1 MNLLKRETPLNS
13 PVKVLQFGE
22 GNFLRAFIDWM
33 IQEMND
39 KCDFNGAVQLVQP
52 IEKGMADMLNAQ
64 DGLYTLI
71 LRGVENGKVI
81 SEKRVIECVK
91 GCLNPASEWNEVIKA
106 FCGDDLRFIFSN
118 TTEAG
123 IEYKAESYT
132 PGVMQTTFPAK
143 VTALFYERFKAGKK
157 GLLVIPCELIDKN
170 GATLKKYIL
179 QYANDW
185 DLGDDFKAYIENEN
199 TFFNTLVDRIVAG
212 YPRNE
217 AAQLCEEFGYQDNLI
232 DCGEVFHLFV
242 IEGPKTILN
251 ELPFDKAGL
260 NVIVTDNQK
269 PYRERKV
276 RFLNG
281 AHTGSVL
288 GAYLGGCK
296 TVDQMVEHP
305 VFGKFVEKLLFD
317 EIFKTV
323 QLPDDEKK
331 AFASSILERFK
342 NPFANHQ
349 LLSISLNSISKFK
362 VRNLPSLLDY
372 FKLEGKLP
380 QGLVFSLAAL
390 ITFYTTDGNYTLN
403 DDADAIAFM
412 KALPA
417 CPVEKAKAVLAN
429 TAFWGEDLSKIDGF
443 AELLASDIKN
453 IADKGIEQA
462 TKDVL

>member
-1 MNLLKRETPLNS
+1 MDIGGLGKGGGILLAG
-13 PVKVLQFGE
+13 V
-22 GNFLRAFIDWM
+22 
-33 IQEMND
+33 
-39 KCDFNGAVQLVQP
+39 NGVQ
-52 IEKGMADMLNAQ
+52 
-64 DGLYTLI
+64 
-71 LRGVENGKVI
+71 
-81 SEKRVIECVK
+81 
-91 GCLNPASEWNEVIKA
+91 EVIHTHQMAAQPAACGLGRGEFSGRCRVATYALDTGKA
-106 FCGDDLRFIFSN
+106 AF
-118 TTEAG
+118 T
-123 IEYKAESYT
+123 
-132 PGVMQTTFPAK
+132 AK
-143 VTALFYERFKAGKK
+143 ITALFYERFKAGKK

-179 QYANDW
+179 QYADDW
-185 DLGDDFKAYIENEN
+185 KLGDDFKAYIENDN

-251 ELPFDKAGL
+251 ELPFDKADL

-305 VFGKFVEKLLFD
+305 VYGKFVEKLLFD

-372 FKLEGKLP
+372 YKLEGKLP

-390 ITFYTTDGNYTLN
+390 ITFYTVDGDYTLQ
-403 DDADAIAFM
+403 DDEKSIAFM

-417 CPVEKAKAVLAN
+417 DFKAKAQAVLAN
-429 TAFWGEDLSKIDGF
+429 TTFWGEDLSAIEGF
-443 AELLASDIKN
+443 TDLLAADLKN
-453 IADKGIEQA
+453 IAENGIEQA

>member
-1 MNLLKRETPLNS
+1 MNLLKRETPLAS
-13 PVKVLQFGE
+13 PVKVIQFGE

-52 IEKGMADMLNAQ
+52 IEKGMADMINAQ
-64 DGLYTLI
+64 DGLYSLI

-91 GCLNPASEWNEVIKA
+91 GCLNPASEWNEVINA
-106 FCGDDLRFIFSN
+106 FCGDDLRFMFSN

-123 IEYKAESYT
+123 IEYKPEAYT

-170 GATLKKYIL
+170 GITLKKYIL
-179 QYANDW
+179 QYADDW
-185 DLGDDFKAYIENEN
+185 KLGDDFKNYIENEN

-217 AAQLCEEFGYQDNLI
+217 AASLCEEFGYQDNLI

-305 VFGKFVEKLLFD
+305 VYGKFVEKLLFD

-372 FKLEGKLP
+372 CKLEGKLP

-390 ITFYTTDGNYTLN
+390 ITFYTTDGDYTLN

-417 CPVEKAKAVLAN
+417 DYAEKAKAVLAN
-429 TAFWGEDLSKIDGF
+429 TAFWGEDLNKIAGF
-443 AELLASDIKN
+443 TDLLAADLKN
-453 IADKGIEQA
+453 IADNGIEQA

>member
-1 MNLLKRETPLNS
+1 MEQLSRKNPLQS

-33 IQEMND
+33 IQEMNN
-39 KCDFNGAVQLVQP
+39 KCNFNAAVQIVQP
-52 IEKGMADMLNAQ
+52 IEKGMADMINQ
-64 DGLYTLI
+64 QHGLYTLI
-71 LRGVENGKVI
+71 LRGVENGNVI
-81 SEKRVIECVK
+81 AKKEIIECVK
-91 GCLNPASEWNEVIKA
+91 GCFNPQTEWTSVIDT
-106 FCGDDLRFIFSN
+106 FCSDELRFIFSN

-123 IEYKAESYT
+123 IEYVPERYT
-132 PGVMQTTFPAK
+132 PGRMQQSFPAK
-143 VTALFYERFKAGKK
+143 ITSLFYERFKYGKK

-179 QYANDW
+179 QYADDW
-185 DLGDDFKAYIENEN
+185 KLGEDFKKYIETEN

-217 AAQLCEEFGYQDNLI
+217 AAQICEECGYSDNLI
-232 DCGEVFHLFV
+232 DCGEIFHLFV
-242 IEGPKTILN
+242 IEGPRSILD

-296 TVDQMVEHP
+296 TVDQMVGHP
-305 VFGKFVEKLLFD
+305 VYGKFVEKLLFD

-372 FKLEGKLP
+372 LKITGNLP

-390 ITFYTTDGNYTLN
+390 ITFYTTDGDYTLN
-403 DDADAIAFM
+403 DDADYIAFM
-412 KALPA
+412 KSLPA
-417 CPVEKAKAVLAN
+417 DYEAKAAAVLAN
-429 TAFWGEDLSKIDGF
+429 TTFWGEDLSKIDGF
-443 AELLASDIKN
+443 VSLLAADLRN
-453 IADKGIEQA
+453 IAEKGIEQA
-462 TKDVL
+462 TMDIL